1 MVKCSCFLAG
11 AFLYDCFAID
21 LYLTEWLFIVAAL
34 SCILFCFFA
43 TMKKILACIFLT
55 LFSFQVLP
63 VKELGK
69 ILYKGLMTDEI
80 HEVES
85 SAEDSNNGNWKKLTN
100 YHGANETTTHLR
112 DVYLSS
118 IVHLIIT
125 HSAHFN
131 CQYVPEIITPP
142 PNTLV

>member
-1 MVKCSCFLAG
+1 MKKFLAC
-11 AFLYDCFAID
+11 L
-21 LYLTEWLFIVAAL
+21 
-34 SCILFCFFA
+34 
-43 TMKKILACIFLT
+43 FLT

-69 ILYKGLMTDEI
+69 ILYKGLMTEEI
-80 HEVES
+80 HEVEG
-85 SAEDSNNGNWKKLTN
+85 SAEDINTGKWKKLTN
-100 YHGANETTTHLR
+100 YNGSDETTTHLR

-125 HSAHFN
+125 HAAHFC

-142 PNTLV
+142 PNSLV